1 LVRELFD
8 RFQLKGLANI
18 TGGGIPENLPRVIPT
33 GLRAHLDRS
42 SWTEL
47 PIFGLIQR
55 LGNVS
60 RAEMDRTFNNG
71 LGMIAIVSSR
81 DADPVLEHLHRRKRT
96 AWIIGEVRR
105 GKREAIIS

>member
-1 LVRELFD
+1 MQTLLGRL
-8 RFQLKGLANI
+8 RTWSLALQ
-18 TGGGIPENLPRVIPT
+18 ENRNGNVAIIFALS
-33 GLRAHLDRS
+33 L
-42 SWTEL
+42 L

-81 DADPVLEHLHRRKRT
+81 AADPVVEHLRRRKRT